1 MSDITSRETL
11 LTYNSYISNRLFWM
25 VYGVWK
31 MFYFKLQERDEIQF
45 ESYARIEHMLTGCW
59 LHALK
64 GMSMYAY
71 LLEDQ

>member
-1 MSDITSRETL
+1 
-11 LTYNSYISNRLFWM
+11 M

-64 GMSMYAY
+64 GMSMYTY